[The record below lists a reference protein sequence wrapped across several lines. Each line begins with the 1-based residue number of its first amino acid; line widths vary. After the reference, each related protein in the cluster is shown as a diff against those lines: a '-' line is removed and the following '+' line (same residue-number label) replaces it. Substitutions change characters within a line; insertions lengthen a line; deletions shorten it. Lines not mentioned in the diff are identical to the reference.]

1 MKARLNWQ
9 IKAIVI
15 FAVIIILLSII
26 LAVFAIREAEREK
39 LVLERKI
46 AEDQERSAG
55 LIIGQVNTFIKETEG
70 RIDAL
75 LQEDKIPPD
84 EEVLS
89 QACQRI
95 VESEKI
101 INEIFF
107 IEEKGQVIFP
117 LARPL
122 FSLPGERREARKDQT
137 SLDTL
142 PLFKEAERYEFEL
155 KNYPLAISAY
165 QRLIITLADRANRA
179 VLMNCIGRC
188 YIKLRKHPE
197 AIRTYQ
203 TILERYTNELTPD
216 GIPVGLLAQYQIGNI
231 YSSINRRKGVEA
243 FIELYNGLLEPRW
256 PLNRSQFRLYKNK
269 AKSSFDELTTDNDE
283 SQDKKRFQKKWDELE
298 LLEGEKLKETQS
310 KENLIQRVIPLLK
323 TEKPSTRSTTQRF
336 SHHSQTIEKETYL
349 VTYAAL
355 TDNSILGIRIDP
367 EALAAK
373 LRPLNQNSLPLRDD
387 WHIQVRDGSGNI
399 VAGRDISHLKKP
411 APKLSFSRRFDED
424 FPPWEVHIYQS
435 DPDSIKRNFNLRRN
449 IYLLSVIIVMLAI
462 LSGGFLAIK
471 ATGKELELAKLKSE
485 FVSTVSHEL
494 RTPLT
499 SIRYLAELLKRGRV
513 KEENKKHMYYET
525 ITDES
530 ERLSRLIEN
539 ILDFSKIEAGMKEYQ
554 FKETNVT
561 ELTQNVSSRFQ
572 EQFAPKGF
580 IIKNEISDRM
590 PRLTVDKEALSRA
603 LFNLLDNAVKY
614 SGESSKVILR
624 AWSERGH
631 VFLEV
636 EDKGVG
642 INKEDQKKVFD
653 KFYRSDNIDGEAIKG
668 SGIGLTLV
676 SHIVKAH
683 GGVVHLESDAGT
695 GTKVT
700 LKLPVKRK

>member
-1 MKARLNWQ
+1 M
-9 IKAIVI
+9 
-15 FAVIIILLSII
+15 
-26 LAVFAIREAEREK
+26 
-39 LVLERKI
+39 
-46 AEDQERSAG
+46 
-55 LIIGQVNTFIKETEG
+55 
-70 RIDAL
+70 
-75 LQEDKIPPD
+75 
-84 EEVLS
+84 
-89 QACQRI
+89 
-95 VESEKI
+95 
-101 INEIFF
+101 
-107 IEEKGQVIFP
+107 
-117 LARPL
+117 
-122 FSLPGERREARKDQT
+122 
-137 SLDTL
+137 
-142 PLFKEAERYEFEL
+142 
-155 KNYPLAISAY
+155 
-165 QRLIITLADRANRA
+165 
-179 VLMNCIGRC
+179 
-188 YIKLRKHPE
+188 
-197 AIRTYQ
+197 
-203 TILERYTNELTPD
+203 
-216 GIPVGLLAQYQIGNI
+216 
-231 YSSINRRKGVEA
+231 
-243 FIELYNGLLEPRW
+243 
-256 PLNRSQFRLYKNK
+256 
-269 AKSSFDELTTDNDE
+269 
-283 SQDKKRFQKKWDELE
+283 
-298 LLEGEKLKETQS
+298 
-310 KENLIQRVIPLLK
+310 
-323 TEKPSTRSTTQRF
+323 
-336 SHHSQTIEKETYL
+336 
-349 VTYAAL
+349 
-355 TDNSILGIRIDP
+355 
-367 EALAAK
+367 
-373 LRPLNQNSLPLRDD
+373 
-387 WHIQVRDGSGNI
+387 
-399 VAGRDISHLKKP
+399 
-411 APKLSFSRRFDED
+411 
-424 FPPWEVHIYQS
+424 
-435 DPDSIKRNFNLRRN
+435 
-449 IYLLSVIIVMLAI
+449 AI